1 MAAAY
6 SYSVTGSHLP
16 GARAAT
22 GREPAVNAYEQL
34 VAIRHQLELNGA
46 SEDSVDFVEKYIKRA
61 ESERDSNTSV
71 AQVMMVRHL
80 LRRPEAVDS
89 DKIYN
94 DLQELMSGF
103 EARRLSEDE
112 VRPAYEDNERHP
124 RPRAITRP
132 CAPRKKK
139 RITLPW
145 LKPGIL
151 RSASRLARTVS
162 LPRGGRLSRS
172 VHQGASLVRF
182 PVPQG
187 PCIWMLTGCC
197 GPYP

>member
-1 MAAAY
+1 MAAAH

-71 AQVMMVRHL
+71 AQARMVRQKPM
-80 LRRPEAVDS
+80 RPEAGQR

-94 DLQELMSGF
+94 YLQ
-103 EARRLSEDE
+103 A
-112 VRPAYEDNERHP
+112 
-124 RPRAITRP
+124 
-132 CAPRKKK
+132 
-139 RITLPW
+139 
-145 LKPGIL
+145 LK
-151 RSASRLARTVS
+151 
-162 LPRGGRLSRS
+162 
-172 VHQGASLVRF
+172 
-182 PVPQG
+182 
-187 PCIWMLTGCC
+187 
-197 GPYP
+197 